1 VNILRA
7 PDLAQWL
14 ADPSRPAPQVLD
26 VREGWE
32 VATAAL
38 PGALTIPMGEIPGRL
53 DEIDAQR
60 PVVCLCHH
68 GMRSL
73 RVAHFLESRGYS
85 QVMNLEGG
93 IDAWARLVDPSLP
106 TY

>member
-1 VNILRA
+1 
-7 PDLAQWL
+7 
-14 ADPSRPAPQVLD
+14 
-26 VREGWE
+26 
-32 VATAAL
+32 
-38 PGALTIPMGEIPGRL
+38 
-53 DEIDAQR
+53 
-60 PVVCLCHH
+60 
-68 GMRSL
+68 MRSL